1 MANARDEY
9 DLQKHLKD
17 YEEVLREYVQYFTH
31 QQSTALS
38 REDYEKIRKALDYL
52 IMHTDY
58 HADMSLKWNLYQGR
72 LQIDQDIKEIESIVK
87 DCLKM

>member
-1 MANARDEY
+1 MNNIKTKSFTSIPKILMANARDEY

-38 REDYEKIRKALDYL
+38 REDYEKIRKHWTISSCTRI
-52 IMHTDY
+52 IM
-58 HADMSLKWNLYQGR
+58 
-72 LQIDQDIKEIESIVK
+72 QI
-87 DCLKM
+87 CL